1 MYICC
6 HVCGFLV
13 PGESDTLLVLV
24 AELSCAIC
32 WLIHLVIMSVIQ
44 KNNLVACM
52 QLIEQWDQLTL
63 KDGVLYR
70 QHEDANGHMK
80 FQVILPE
87 VSREEV
93 LDSLHNKGGG
103 GGGGGILGSSA
114 GVLLLAESCRR
125 CEAVV

>member
-1 MYICC
+1 
-6 HVCGFLV
+6 
-13 PGESDTLLVLV
+13 
-24 AELSCAIC
+24 
-32 WLIHLVIMSVIQ
+32 
-44 KNNLVACM
+44 M

-103 GGGGGILGSSA
+103 GGGGGGGASCLKSSA
-114 GVLLLAESCRR
+114 GVLLLAGSCRR

>member
-1 MYICC
+1 
-6 HVCGFLV
+6 
-13 PGESDTLLVLV
+13 
-24 AELSCAIC
+24 
-32 WLIHLVIMSVIQ
+32 
-44 KNNLVACM
+44 
-52 QLIEQWDQLTL
+52 LIEQWDQLTL

-93 LDSLHNKGGG
+93 LDSLHNKGGASWG
-103 GGGGGILGSSA
+103 NKNLKSSA
-114 GVLLLAESCRR
+114 GVLLLAGSCRR

>member
-1 MYICC
+1 
-6 HVCGFLV
+6 
-13 PGESDTLLVLV
+13 
-24 AELSCAIC
+24 
-32 WLIHLVIMSVIQ
+32 
-44 KNNLVACM
+44 M

-103 GGGGGILGSSA
+103 GGH
-114 GVLLLAESCRR
+114 LALSQVQECFYWPGHVDAVKLWCRN
-125 CEAVV
+125 CPYCAVRKKPMSGAPAPLQSVRTGYPL